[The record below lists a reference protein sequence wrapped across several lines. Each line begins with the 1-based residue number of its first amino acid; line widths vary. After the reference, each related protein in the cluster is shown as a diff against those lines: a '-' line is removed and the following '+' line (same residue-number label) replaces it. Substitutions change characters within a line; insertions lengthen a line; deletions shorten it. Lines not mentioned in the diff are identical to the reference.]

1 MYTKSEREQ
10 YNQHRANVCEKLGIT
25 KNQYNW
31 FRRYGQKLH
40 TIYENNCNGYESST
54 AEQAD
59 EREEQV
65 ITDAINA
72 ECVNLGLTV
81 YYQTDP
87 RGATIYLDKSP
98 IKRESYNNSSCI
110 Y

>member
-1 MYTKSEREQ
+1 MYTKKEREQ

-31 FRRYGQKLH
+31 LRRKGEALHKL
-40 TIYENNCNGYESST
+40 YEDNCNGLLDESRYDT
-54 AEQAD
+54 ITMLVED
-59 EREEQV
+59 V
-65 ITDAINA
+65 IEKYIKP
-72 ECVNLGLTV
+72 LGLKV

-87 RGATIYLDKSP
+87 RGATIYLDKQP